1 VFDRILKEMRDKNRN
16 REYIMTVYGEEEMDN
31 DSLTIFDVER
41 CILNGK
47 ILELRSLQLV
57 ERLIPKRLCLLRF
70 GCILK
75 GKVC

>member
-47 ILELRSLQLV
+47 ILELRSLRLV
-57 ERLIPKRLCLLRF
+57 ERLKPKAMPSQIRVY
-70 GCILK
+70 LK
-75 GKVC
+75 R